1 MQCPDCGT
9 WHTDAQPWCP
19 RCGQVLTDGES
30 GARIGHYR
38 LIERI
43 GQGGMGMVYRAVDE
57 TLEREVA
64 IKALHRNL
72 LSDPRQT
79 ERFRRE
85 ARMHGQLSHPNIIA
99 LLDVIEEEGL
109 LALVMELLRGCTLK
123 EYLKARGIPPAGEIV
138 WIGDAILAALDAAHA
153 QGVVHRDL
161 KLSNV
166 FLCDDGGLKLMDFGL
181 AKPQRSTREDI
192 TESGATVGTYYYMAP
207 EQILG
212 KPIDPRTDLYALGI
226 MLYRIATGALPFVST
241 GGGEFEIMEK
251 QVRQPPEPPQRLNPD
266 MPPDLAALIMQMLE
280 KSPEDRPGSAAEVA
294 QRLRTIAN
302 AEAPRLDG
310 MTFSQLHEKLHGGK
324 RTRNEDDASRSD
336 TGDDADALP
345 HDTLLWIFRHAS
357 PEAPATPPLDL
368 RSPPPIRRETLTR
381 LKAAIAGIPP
391 LPDNWQ
397 RIRAI
402 LDDPESAPA
411 DLAREIEHDPVIS
424 AHVLKL
430 ANSAAWSL
438 PGKKV
443 DNVAIAIARI
453 GMDNIHDFLL
463 QKVMPD
469 FSALAHAN
477 APGLIDTASEMR
489 AIIAHGMCIAAIF
502 RQLADYGRI
511 VEPKAAGAFGML
523 HDIGK
528 LVILHLEDG
537 ETLQELRIAIAGGE
551 PSLKAEW
558 ELLGY
563 THIDAGMMLAL
574 HWRLPRSL
582 HRFIYFHHHPAW
594 HTPDAWP
601 VDMQPGAMLNHIAH
615 IVLEHM
621 QDEGGIPELERFAG
635 GIWAADRRTHIP
647 ATESLLRHPLR
658 LPLKDVSHYQQLRQ
672 NVQRLASTFPV
683 LFPSSPERPPSE
695 NRQ

>member
-9 WHTDAQPWCP
+9 WHADSQPWCP
-19 RCGQVLTDGES
+19 GCGQVLTDGET
-30 GARIGHYR
+30 GARIGRYR

-57 TLEREVA
+57 SNGKEVA

-72 LSDPRQT
+72 LHDPRQT

-99 LLDVIEEEGL
+99 LLDVIEEENT

-123 EYLKARGIPPAGEIV
+123 EYLKERGIPSWGETV
-138 WIGDAILAALDAAHA
+138 WIGEGVLAALEAAHA
-153 QGVVHRDL
+153 QDVVHRDL

-181 AKPQRSTREDI
+181 AKPQRSSRDDI

-212 KPIDPRTDLYALGI
+212 KPIDPRTDLYALGV
-226 MLYRIATGALPFVST
+226 MLYRIGTGKLPFVST

-251 QVRQPPEPPQRLNPD
+251 QVRQRPEPPERLNPD
-266 MPPDLAALIMQMLE
+266 MPPALAGLVMQLLE
-280 KSPEDRPGSAAEVA
+280 KSPDDRPASAAEVA
-294 QRLRTIAN
+294 RRLRAV
-302 AEAPRLDG
+302 AEPEAPRLNG
-310 MTFSQLHEKLHGGK
+310 VSFSQLHEKLSGK
-324 RTRNEDDASRSD
+324 SRADEPRDADGESASRAGEEDDAPPRES
-336 TGDDADALP
+336 
-345 HDTLLWIFRHAS
+345 LLWAFRHAS
-357 PEAPATPPLDL
+357 PVAPETPPLDL
-368 RSPPPIRRETLTR
+368 RSPPPIRRETLAR
-381 LKAAIAGIPP
+381 LKKAIAAIPP

-430 ANSAAWSL
+430 ANNAAWSL

-469 FSALAHAN
+469 FSALAHEA
-477 APGLIDTASEMR
+477 APGLIDTTAEMR
-489 AIIAHGMCIAAIF
+489 AVVAHGMCIAAIF
-502 RQLADYGRI
+502 RQLADYSRI
-511 VEPKAAGAFGML
+511 VDAKAAGAFGML

-537 ETLQELRIAIAGGE
+537 ETLQKLRIAIAGGA

-558 ELLGY
+558 EILGY

-574 HWRLPRSL
+574 HWRLPRTL

-594 HTPDAWP
+594 HAPDAWP
-601 VDMQPGAMLNHIAH
+601 VDMQPGAMLSHVSH
-615 IVLEHM
+615 IVLEAL
-621 QDEGGIPELERFAG
+621 QDDGGIPELERFAG

-647 ATESLLRHPLR
+647 ATEAMLRHPLR

-672 NVQRLASTFPV
+672 NVQRLAASFSV
-683 LFPSSPERPPSE
+683 LFPERE
-695 NRQ
+695 REG